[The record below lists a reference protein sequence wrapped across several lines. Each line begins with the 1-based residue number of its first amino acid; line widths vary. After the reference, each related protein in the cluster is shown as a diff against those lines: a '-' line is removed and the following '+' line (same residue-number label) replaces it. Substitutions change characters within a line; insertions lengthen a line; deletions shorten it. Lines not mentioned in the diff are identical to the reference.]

1 MIYKFNT
8 NNKLYI
14 VLKAMYNVSKNLTG
28 DEGLIGGNHRNTHPR
43 NSYKPSQDPSE
54 AKKKG
59 EPYRFIG

>member
-28 DEGLIGGNHRNTHPR
+28 DEGLIGGESSKYPPT
-43 NSYKPSQDPSE
+43 K
-54 AKKKG
+54 
-59 EPYRFIG
+59 